1 MKQITKVGR
10 SFIDNIKSYII
21 MGLIVVLVPS
31 FALGQNFF
39 QPQENGNK
47 PTEKV
52 VPNEP
57 TEKVVPN
64 EPVEKVV
71 PNEPAEKVVPVVP
84 KVTLPRVAGAIPY
97 GTIFVLKKP
106 ITCNDT
112 PVIKNFI
119 ENMNG
124 MIPITIGVDKNP
136 MGVITSLIQL
146 YTNPTTYTF
155 AVVEHFAIKKSCI
168 IFQGHD
174 FDIILPERYSPDAPK
189 SER

>member
-31 FALGQNFF
+31 FALGQIFF

-47 PTEKV
+47 LTEKV

-64 EPVEKVV
+64 EPTEKI
-71 PNEPAEKVVPVVP
+71 VPVVP

-97 GTIFVLKKP
+97 GTIFELKKP
-106 ITCNDT
+106 VTCNDT

-189 SER
+189 PERQALN

>member
-1 MKQITKVGR
+1 MKQTTKVGR

-31 FALGQNFF
+31 FALGQIFF

-47 PTEKV
+47 LTEKV

-57 TEKVVPN
+57 TEKI
-64 EPVEKVV
+64 
-71 PNEPAEKVVPVVP
+71 VPVVP

-106 ITCNDT
+106 VTCNDT

-155 AVVEHFAIKKSCI
+155 AIVEHFAIKKSCI

-189 SER
+189 PERQALN

>member
-1 MKQITKVGR
+1 MKQIAKAVQFFG
-10 SFIDNIKSYII
+10 DNLKFYII
-21 MGLIVVLVPS
+21 VGLIVVFVPS
-31 FALGQNFF
+31 FVLGQAF
-39 QPQENGNK
+39 PQDRKNENK
-47 PTEKV
+47 ITE
-52 VPNEP
+52 E
-57 TEKVVPN
+57 
-64 EPVEKVV
+64 
-71 PNEPAEKVVPVVP
+71 VVP
-84 KVTLPRVAGAIPY
+84 KVPQVVPPY
-97 GTIFVLKKP
+97 GTIFMLNKP

-189 SER
+189 PERQALN

>member
-1 MKQITKVGR
+1 MKQTTKVGR

-31 FALGQNFF
+31 FALGQNFL
-39 QPQENGNK
+39 QPQENENK

-57 TEKVVPN
+57 T
-64 EPVEKVV
+64 
-71 PNEPAEKVVPVVP
+71 EKVVPVVP

-189 SER
+189 PERQALN

>member
-57 TEKVVPN
+57 I
-64 EPVEKVV
+64 
-71 PNEPAEKVVPVVP
+71 EKVVPVVP
-84 KVTLPRVAGAIPY
+84 KVAPPRIAGTIPY

-106 ITCNDT
+106 VTRNDT
-112 PVIKNFI
+112 PVIKTFT

-124 MIPITIGVDKNP
+124 MVPITIGVDKNP

-155 AVVEHFAIKKSCI
+155 AIVEHFAIKKSCI

-174 FDIILPERYSPDAPK
+174 FDIILPERFSLAGPK
-189 SER
+189 PER

>member
-1 MKQITKVGR
+1 MKQTTKVGR

-64 EPVEKVV
+64 EPT
-71 PNEPAEKVVPVVP
+71 EKVVPVVP

-106 ITCNDT
+106 VTCNDT

-124 MIPITIGVDKNP
+124 MIPITIGVDKNS
-136 MGVITSLIQL
+136 MGAITSLVQL
-146 YTNPTTYTF
+146 YTNPITDTF

-168 IFQGHD
+168 IFQGHK
-174 FDIILPERYSPDAPK
+174 FDIILPDRYYEGPTKD
-189 SER
+189 EN